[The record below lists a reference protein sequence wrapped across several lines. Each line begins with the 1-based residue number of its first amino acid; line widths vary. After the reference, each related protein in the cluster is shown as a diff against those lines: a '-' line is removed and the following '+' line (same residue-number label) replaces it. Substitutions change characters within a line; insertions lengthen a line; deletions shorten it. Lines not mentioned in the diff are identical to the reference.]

1 MPPSRSDN
9 SFPLGPVIGVGI
21 ALFITGGAAAWFTVS
36 KLASRQAV
44 TPSPSPVE
52 SPPIETAPVI
62 PSPSP
67 SIEPTPTVVASPS
80 PVAVEPTTETRSIY
94 WLKVTDT
101 GSELVPRPIDIQK
114 SADKEKELESLF
126 SSLLAGP
133 IDAGDTTTIPAGTKL
148 LSLKQDKQGIR
159 INLSREFTANEGAD
173 SLVGRLAQVLYTATS
188 LDPKASVWIQ
198 VEGQP
203 LELLGEGEGLEVA
216 QPMTRSFFEQNY
228 QLSGN

>member
-1 MPPSRSDN
+1 MPPSRSNN

-44 TPSPSPVE
+44 TPSPSPIE
-52 SPPIETAPVI
+52 SPTIEASPVI
-62 PSPSP
+62 PSP
-67 SIEPTPTVVASPS
+67 SIEPTPTVTASPS
-80 PVAVEPTTETRSIY
+80 PVAVEPATETRSIY

-101 GSELVPRPIDIQK
+101 GSELVPRSIEIRK
-114 SADKEKELESLF
+114 SADKDKELESLF
-126 SSLLAGP
+126 QSLLAGP

-148 LSLKQDKQGIR
+148 LSLKQDKKGIR
-159 INLSREFTANEGAD
+159 LNLSREFTANEGAD
-173 SLVGRLAQVLYTATS
+173 SLIGRLAQVLYTATS

-216 QPMTRSFFEQNY
+216 QPMTRAFFEQNY